1 MNYELEGSENG
12 VALASE
18 RALRK
23 KKNSFVTAKG
33 PTLQAAES
41 NPLPFNPLKNKI
53 RREKGKKEEWKN
65 M

>member
-1 MNYELEGSENG
+1 